1 MSALHTLTQSAKAA
15 AAGAAPQE
23 NKLITN
29 LILIPLLFSLQ
40 WRAITKR
47 RKNEPNQ
54 TKGGREGEK
63 KQAQHKTKE
72 AITAKIK

>member
-15 AAGAAPQE
+15 AVAPQE

-29 LILIPLLFSLQ
+29 LILIPLPLLFSLQ

-47 RKNEPNQ
+47 GKTNLTKQ
-54 TKGGREGEK
+54 KGGEGGK